1 MPFFKKCPVA
11 NFFYMGKELKIDNWR
26 LSMKLMYMRPFFI
39 LTIVF
44 LLTIDGVPVSSGS
57 MKGSGK
63 LMGFSTSP
71 YFNEQVV
78 TFNYSPDIKI
88 HINAAP
94 VESFDISKP
103 VGLAFY
109 ALPNGNTIQQT
120 VGKILKPENDWH
132 YDIQHIGAQTRF
144 LRQQIDDYNL
154 VIVYLES
161 TQKSWPIW
169 KSQHSNH
176 AEIIKFLVHYL
187 ISYFRDYNPFIIL
200 TGHSG
205 GGRFIFS
212 FMDAFDELPDYVQRI
227 SFLDSNYGYE
237 HSYGDKMI
245 RWLNAS
251 PDHFLNV
258 FAYNDSIALYNGKTF
273 VSATGG
279 TWYRSRIMQKYFSD
293 FFSFISEEDD
303 KFFKHKTLNGRINF
317 LLKKNPL
324 QKILHTVQVERNG
337 FIHSMLSGTAKES
350 LAYKYYG
357 DRIYSDWI
365 QKDENKKTGLKIPLR
380 SPDVK
385 TGTQFMQYVMNMS
398 FDDREKAIYNEI
410 TTGNIPYFIRE
421 LKQLQASFTDVNG
434 TAHNVEYDVMPDYLA
449 IGSDSDFCRIPMG
462 PITAQKIANWFGAC
476 MPTRKLVDFIY
487 LNAVTKLEPIT
498 YKPVGHENEKVEKF
512 IKHDNDIEASR
523 DLANGI
529 SGQLIGGIKKDIV
542 LSNLITDPKRP
553 NHVVIYGWHWLNG
566 VAIQPITNVHID
578 WYVDYSHGVRLMN
591 SNVLIDGKI
600 YDIRTV
606 LRDPVLYKIFS
617 DETGAMT
624 QPSYIAND
632 TPSENNNL

>member
-1 MPFFKKCPVA
+1 MKTICS
-11 NFFYMGKELKIDNWR
+11 R
-26 LSMKLMYMRPFFI
+26 LFFI
-39 LTIVF
+39 SIILLFSRNCGAPIF
-44 LLTIDGVPVSSGS
+44 LAAERSSGE
-57 MKGSGK
+57 
-63 LMGFSTSP
+63 LQGFSTSL
-71 YFNEQVV
+71 YFNEQIVS
-78 TFNYSPDIKI
+78 FNYSPDIKI
-88 HINAAP
+88 HINAACAD
-94 VESFDISKP
+94 SFDISKP
-103 VGLAFY
+103 VGLALY
-109 ALPNGNTIQQT
+109 ALPNGNTIAQT
-120 VGKILKPENDWH
+120 VGKFFLPDENWH

-144 LRQQIDDYNL
+144 LRRQINEYNL
-154 VIVYLES
+154 VTVYLET
-161 TQKSWPIW
+161 TQKSWPAW
-169 KSQHSNH
+169 KSLHTNHS
-176 AEIIKFLVHYL
+176 EIIKFLLHYL
-187 ISYFRDYNPFIIL
+187 ISYFRDYDPFIIL

-227 SFLDSNYGYE
+227 SFLDSNYGYK

-258 FAYNDSIALYNGKTF
+258 FAYNDSVALYNGKTF

-293 FFSFISEEDD
+293 FFSFTSEEDD
-303 KFFKHKTLNGRINF
+303 NFIKHKTLNGRINF

-350 LAYKYYG
+350 QAYEYYG

-365 QKDENKKTGLKIPLR
+365 QKDENKKTDLNIPLR
-380 SPDVK
+380 SPDAK
-385 TGTQFMQYVMNMS
+385 TGSQFMQYVMNMS

-410 TTGNIPYFIRE
+410 TTGNIPYFFRE
-421 LKQLQASFTDVNG
+421 LKHLQASFRDANG
-434 TAHNVEYDVMPDYLA
+434 IAHNVEYDVMPDYLA

-462 PITAQKIANWFGAC
+462 PITAQTIANWFGAC
-476 MPTRKLVDFIY
+476 MPTRKLVDLIY
-487 LNAVTKLEPIT
+487 LNAVIKLEPIT

-512 IKHDNDIEASR
+512 IKHNNDIEASL

-542 LSNLITDPKRP
+542 LSNLIADPKRP
-553 NHVVIYGWHWLNG
+553 NHVVIYGWHRLSG
-566 VAIQPITNVHID
+566 EPIQPLTNVHID

-591 SNVLIDGKI
+591 SNVFIDGKI

-617 DETGAMT
+617 DETGVMT
-624 QPSYIAND
+624 QPTYIAND